1 MFKHGKKNEEP
12 EHIEPDQ
19 TINAV
24 ENISASAVD
33 EEVVVIEEINEN
45 DNANT
50 TFNNPSQ
57 LEDESDEELIKCDK
71 CDYRTGQNIYLLNH
85 KEEIHNWCVFCFTTF
100 TTQEKLKNHTET
112 KHNGL

>member
-12 EHIEPDQ
+12 EPDP
-19 TINAV
+19 IIDAI

-33 EEVVVIEEINEN
+33 DEVVVIDREEINEN
-45 DNANT
+45 DNANA

-57 LEDESDEELIKCDK
+57 LEDEPDEELIKCDK